1 MSSPLLSIIDLSI
14 AFRTGLHS
22 QNQVVDA
29 ISFDINEQETVAL
42 VGESG
47 SGKSVTALSI
57 LRLLSKERVIYPSGD
72 IIFEDKSLLHASEKE
87 LRKIRGNEISM
98 IFQEPMVSLNP
109 LHTVEKQLYEV
120 LSLHPGMRRNVA
132 RGEILQYLD
141 RVGIKDPKSKLASY
155 PHQLSGGERQR
166 VMIAMAILTHP
177 KLLIADEPT
186 TALDVSVQGQ
196 IIELLKELKKELN
209 MSMLFISHNLGIV
222 KKLADKVAVMR
233 DGQLVEFN
241 NKQRIF
247 LRPQHEYTQTL
258 LNSQPSGEPVPLPD
272 TPGILLN
279 VNHLNVEVVTQK
291 RLFNSK
297 KKKIV
302 DNIGF
307 AVHQG
312 ETVGIVGESGS
323 GKSTTALAILRLI
336 KSKGDILFDSHPI
349 QNLSGKKLLPFR
361 SRIQVVFQDP
371 FSSLN
376 PRFNV
381 EQIISEGLMTHKKLT
396 KAEREQA
403 VIDIMLEVGLDPEM
417 RFRYPNEFSGGQRQR
432 IAIARA
438 LILQPELLILDEPTS
453 SLDHTIQKQIINL
466 LKSLQEKHHLSYLF
480 ISHDLALVY
489 SICHQIVVMKD
500 GKIVEQGSREKVFYT
515 PESEY
520 TKVLL
525 SFLDK
530 PPRKATK
537 TLIHADIIEKTQK
550 AESSENVE
558 KDEQSD
564 EKQQAQQEHKQ
575 EQKVNWEDAL
585 LMRKK

>member
-14 AFRTGLHS
+14 AFKTGQHS

-120 LSLHPGMRRNVA
+120 LSLHRGMQRNVA

-291 RLFNSK
+291 RLFSSK

-381 EQIISEGLMTHKKLT
+381 EQVISEGLMTHKKLT
-396 KAEREQA
+396 KAEQEQA

>member
-14 AFRTGLHS
+14 AFKTGQHS

-57 LRLLSKERVIYPSGD
+57 LRLLSKDRVIYPSGD

-120 LSLHPGMRRNVA
+120 LSLHRGMRRNEA
-132 RGEILQYLD
+132 RSEILQYLD

-222 KKLADKVAVMR
+222 KKLADKVAVMQ

-247 LRPQHEYTQTL
+247 LRPQQEYTQTL

-291 RLFNSK
+291 RLFSSK

-323 GKSTTALAILRLI
+323 GKSTSALAILRLI

-396 KAEREQA
+396 KTEREQA

-550 AESSENVE
+550 AESPENVE

>member
-1 MSSPLLSIIDLSI
+1 MSSPLLSIVDLSI
-14 AFRTGLHS
+14 AFKTGHDLQS
-22 QNQVVDA
+22 QIVEN
-29 ISFDINEQETVAL
+29 ISFDIGEQETVAL

-57 LRLLSKERVIYPSGD
+57 LKLLPKEQVIYPSGD
-72 IIFEDKSLLHASEKE
+72 IIFENKSLLHAPEKE

-120 LSLHPGMRRNVA
+120 LSLHRGMRRNVA

-141 RVGIKDPKSKLASY
+141 RVGIKEPKTKLSAY

-166 VMIAMAILTHP
+166 IMIAMAILTHP

-186 TALDVSVQGQ
+186 TALDVSVQAQ
-196 IIELLKELKKELN
+196 IIDLLKELKKELN

-222 KKLADKVAVMR
+222 KKLADKVAVMQN
-233 DGQLVEFN
+233 GQIVEFN

-247 LRPQHEYTQTL
+247 LRPQQEYTQTL

-272 TPGILLN
+272 TPGILLS
-279 VNHLNVEVVTQK
+279 VNHLNVEVIAQK
-291 RLFNSK
+291 RLFSSK

-307 AVHQG
+307 TVHQG

-336 KSKGDILFDSHPI
+336 QSQGDILFDSHPI
-349 QNLSGKKLLPFR
+349 QNLSVKKLLPFR

-371 FSSLN
+371 YSSLN
-376 PRFNV
+376 PRLNV
-381 EQIISEGLMTHKKLT
+381 EQIISEGLITHKKLSKT
-396 KAEREQA
+396 EREQA
-403 VIDIMLEVGLDPEM
+403 VIDIMREVGLDPEM

-489 SICHQIVVMKD
+489 SFCHQIVVMKE
-500 GKIVEQGSREKVFYT
+500 GKIIEQGSREQIFYT
-515 PESEY
+515 PETDY
-520 TKVLL
+520 TKDLL

-537 TLIHADIIEKTQK
+537 TLIHADILEKTQK
-550 AESSENVE
+550 SETEENIEKVE
-558 KDEQSD
+558 KHDGEE
-564 EKQQAQQEHKQ
+564 EK
-575 EQKVNWEDAL
+575 KVNWEDAL

>member
-14 AFRTGLHS
+14 AFKTGLHS

-120 LSLHPGMRRNVA
+120 LSLHRGMRRNVA

-222 KKLADKVAVMR
+222 KKLADKVAVMQ
-233 DGQLVEFN
+233 DGQIVEFN

-279 VNHLNVEVVTQK
+279 VNHLDVEVVTQK
-291 RLFNSK
+291 RLFSSK

-396 KAEREQA
+396 KTEREQA

-550 AESSENVE
+550 AESPENVE

>member
-14 AFRTGLHS
+14 AFKTGQHS

-120 LSLHPGMRRNVA
+120 LSLHRGMRRNVA

-222 KKLADKVAVMR
+222 KKLADKVAVMQ
-233 DGQLVEFN
+233 DGQIVEFN

-247 LRPQHEYTQTL
+247 LRPQQEYTQTL

-279 VNHLNVEVVTQK
+279 VNHLDVEVVTQK
-291 RLFNSK
+291 RLFSSK

-396 KAEREQA
+396 KTEREQA

-530 PPRKATK
+530 TPRKATK
-537 TLIHADIIEKTQK
+537 TLIHADIIEKAQK
-550 AESSENVE
+550 VGSPENVE

>member
-14 AFRTGLHS
+14 AFKTGQHS

-57 LRLLSKERVIYPSGD
+57 LRLLSKERVIYPSGE

-120 LSLHPGMRRNVA
+120 LSLHRGMRRNEA

-196 IIELLKELKKELN
+196 IIELLKELKKDLN

-222 KKLADKVAVMR
+222 KKLADKVAVMQ
-233 DGQLVEFN
+233 DGQIVEFN

-247 LRPQHEYTQTL
+247 LRPQQEYTQTL

-291 RLFNSK
+291 RLFSSK

-361 SRIQVVFQDP
+361 SRIQIVFQDP

-396 KAEREQA
+396 KTEREQA

>member
-14 AFRTGLHS
+14 AFKTGQHS

-120 LSLHPGMRRNVA
+120 LSLHRGMRRNVA

-222 KKLADKVAVMR
+222 KKLADKVAVMQ
-233 DGQLVEFN
+233 DGQIVEFN

-291 RLFNSK
+291 RLFSSK

-550 AESSENVE
+550 AESPENVE
-558 KDEQSD
+558 KEEQSD

>member
-14 AFRTGLHS
+14 AFKTGLHS

-57 LRLLSKERVIYPSGD
+57 LRLLSKDRVIYPSGD

-120 LSLHPGMRRNVA
+120 LSLHRGMGRNVA

-222 KKLADKVAVMR
+222 KKLADKVAVMQ
-233 DGQLVEFN
+233 DGQIVEFN

-247 LRPQHEYTQTL
+247 LRPQQEYTQTL

-279 VNHLNVEVVTQK
+279 VNHLDVEVVTQK
-291 RLFNSK
+291 RLFSSK

-396 KAEREQA
+396 KTEREQA

-466 LKSLQEKHHLSYLF
+466 LKSLQEKHRLSYLF

-550 AESSENVE
+550 AGSSENVD

-564 EKQQAQQEHKQ
+564 EKQQALQEHKQ

>member
-14 AFRTGLHS
+14 AFKTGQHS

-120 LSLHPGMRRNVA
+120 LSLHRGMRRNVA

-222 KKLADKVAVMR
+222 KKLADKVAVMQ
-233 DGQLVEFN
+233 DGQIVEFN

-247 LRPQHEYTQTL
+247 LRPQQEYTQTL

-272 TPGILLN
+272 IPGILLN

-291 RLFNSK
+291 RLFSSK

-396 KAEREQA
+396 KTEREQA

-537 TLIHADIIEKTQK
+537 TLIHADIIGKAQK
-550 AESSENVE
+550 VGSPENVE

>member
-14 AFRTGLHS
+14 AFKTGQHS

-120 LSLHPGMRRNVA
+120 LSLHRGMRRNVA

-279 VNHLNVEVVTQK
+279 VNHLDVEVVTQK
-291 RLFNSK
+291 RLFSSK

-396 KAEREQA
+396 KTEREQA

-480 ISHDLALVY
+480 ISHDLALIY

-550 AESSENVE
+550 AGSSENVE

>member
-14 AFRTGLHS
+14 AFKTGQHS

-120 LSLHPGMRRNVA
+120 LSLHRGMRRNEA
-132 RGEILQYLD
+132 RSEILQYLD

-291 RLFNSK
+291 RLFSSK

-396 KAEREQA
+396 KTEREQA

-550 AESSENVE
+550 AESPENVE

>member
-120 LSLHPGMRRNVA
+120 LSLHRGMRRNVA

-222 KKLADKVAVMR
+222 KKLADKVAVMQ
-233 DGQLVEFN
+233 DGQIVEFN

-291 RLFNSK
+291 RLFSSK